1 MRTRAKLA
9 LAFVL
14 LLVAAVPAFAATTP
28 TGKSADEIR
37 AYYDSGDWNRRG
49 QRSRPPR
56 RRRS

>member
-14 LLVAAVPAFAATTP
+14 LLVAAVPALAATTP

-37 AYYDSGDWNRRG
+37 EMQYTVEETDLVVNC
-49 QRSRPPR
+49 PVTVF
-56 RRRS
+56 